1 MENIIGE
8 SFSTWCT
15 NLIRY
20 RASEGLARQATP
32 NCVNRNKIT
41 LKAHRLV
48 KQMVGFFVLR
58 QPLVDEACKADFN
71 ENTARHD
78 RRDAPCCNVLVG
90 RNTPGK
96 VLLLDT

>member
-1 MENIIGE
+1 MGNIIGE
-8 SFSTWCT
+8 SFSAWCT

-32 NCVNRNKIT
+32 NRGNRNKIT
-41 LKAHRLV
+41 LKAHRLH
-48 KQMVGFFVLR
+48 KTNGRFLLLR

-78 RRDAPCCNVLVG
+78 RRDALVAMSW
-90 RNTPGK
+90 
-96 VLLLDT
+96 